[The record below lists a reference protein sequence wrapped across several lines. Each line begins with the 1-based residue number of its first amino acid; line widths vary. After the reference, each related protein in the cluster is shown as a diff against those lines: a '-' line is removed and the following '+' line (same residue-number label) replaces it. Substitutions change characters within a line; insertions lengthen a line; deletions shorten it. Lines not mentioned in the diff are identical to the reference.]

1 MDFTVVVIKWIK
13 DKEKL
18 KKNSKKERSSQ
29 HKELSSLKKLL
40 SDYKVERKA
49 DWKSFKSKMKDSIG
63 KIEKSMNKVAAPS
76 KK

>member
-1 MDFTVVVIKWIK
+1 MLH
-13 DKEKL
+13 KEKL
-18 KKNSKKERSSQ
+18 KDDSKKEKSNH

-49 DWKSFKSKMKDSIG
+49 NWKSFKHKMSDDIDR
-63 KIEKSMNKVAAPS
+63 IEKSINKLAAPS

>member
-1 MDFTVVVIKWIK
+1 MLHKA
-13 DKEKL
+13 KL
-18 KKNSKKERSSQ
+18 KENSKKEKSTH

-49 DWKSFKSKMKDSIG
+49 NWKSFKRKMNDDIG
-63 KIEKSMNKVAAPS
+63 KIEKSINKLATPS

>member
-1 MDFTVVVIKWIK
+1 MLHKA
-13 DKEKL
+13 KL
-18 KKNSKKERSSQ
+18 KDNSKKDKSSH

-63 KIEKSMNKVAAPS
+63 KIEKSMNKLATPA

>member
-1 MDFTVVVIKWIK
+1 MKSKKILHNAKLK
-13 DKEKL
+13 DDAKKEKT
-18 KKNSKKERSSQ
+18 SH

-49 DWKSFKSKMKDSIG
+49 SWKKFKTKMNID
-63 KIEKSMNKVAAPS
+63 IEKIQKSLSKLAAPS

>member
-1 MDFTVVVIKWIK
+1 MLHKA
-13 DKEKL
+13 KL
-18 KKNSKKERSSQ
+18 KDNSKKERSSQ

-49 DWKSFKSKMKDSIG
+49 NWKSFKRKMNDDIV
-63 KIEKSMNKVAAPS
+63 KIEKSINKLTAPS

>member
-1 MDFTVVVIKWIK
+1 MLHKA
-13 DKEKL
+13 KL
-18 KKNSKKERSSQ
+18 KDNSKKDKSSH

-63 KIEKSMNKVAAPS
+63 KIEKSMNKLPAPS

>member
-1 MDFTVVVIKWIK
+1 MIRKA
-13 DKEKL
+13 KL
-18 KKNSKKERSSQ
+18 KDDSKKGKASH

-63 KIEKSMNKVAAPS
+63 KIEKSMNRLAAPS

>member
-1 MDFTVVVIKWIK
+1 MVRKA
-13 DKEKL
+13 KL
-18 KKNSKKERSSQ
+18 KNGSKKGKKSHLKQ
-29 HKELSSLKKLL
+29 LSSLNKLL

-63 KIEKSMNKVAAPS
+63 KIEKVMNKLSSPV

>member
-1 MDFTVVVIKWIK
+1 MLHKA
-13 DKEKL
+13 KL
-18 KKNSKKERSSQ
+18 KDDSKKEKSSQ

-49 DWKSFKSKMKDSIG
+49 NWKSFKRKMNDDIG
-63 KIEKSMNKVAAPS
+63 KIEKSINKLATPS

>member
-1 MDFTVVVIKWIK
+1 MLHKA
-13 DKEKL
+13 KL
-18 KKNSKKERSSQ
+18 KDSSKKEKSTH

-49 DWKSFKSKMKDSIG
+49 NWKSFKRKMNDDIG
-63 KIEKSMNKVAAPS
+63 KIEKSINKLRVPS

>member
-1 MDFTVVVIKWIK
+1 MLHKA
-13 DKEKL
+13 KL
-18 KKNSKKERSSQ
+18 KDNSKKERSSQ

-49 DWKSFKSKMKDSIG
+49 NWKSFKRKMNDDIG
-63 KIEKSMNKVAAPS
+63 KIEKSINKLTAPS

>member
-1 MDFTVVVIKWIK
+1 MLHKA
-13 DKEKL
+13 KL
-18 KKNSKKERSSQ
+18 KDNSKKERSSQ

-49 DWKSFKSKMKDSIG
+49 NWKSFKKKMNDDIG
-63 KIEKSMNKVAAPS
+63 KIEKSINKLATPS

>member
-1 MDFTVVVIKWIK
+1 MLHKA
-13 DKEKL
+13 KL
-18 KKNSKKERSSQ
+18 KDNSKKEKSSQ

-49 DWKSFKSKMKDSIG
+49 DWKSFKRKMKASIG
-63 KIEKSMNKVAAPS
+63 KIEKSMNKVDAPS

>member
-1 MDFTVVVIKWIK
+1 MVRKA
-13 DKEKL
+13 KL
-18 KKNSKKERSSQ
+18 KNDSKKKKSSH

-49 DWKSFKSKMKDSIG
+49 NWKSFKNKMNDNID
-63 KIEKSMNKVAAPS
+63 KIEKSINKLATGV

>member
-1 MDFTVVVIKWIK
+1 MKTMLHKV
-13 DKEKL
+13 KL
-18 KKNSKKERSSQ
+18 KNDSKKEKSNH

-49 DWKSFKSKMKDSIG
+49 NWKSFKHKICDDIDR
-63 KIEKSMNKVAAPS
+63 IEKSINKLAAPS

>member
-1 MDFTVVVIKWIK
+1 MVRKA
-13 DKEKL
+13 KL
-18 KKNSKKERSSQ
+18 KNGSKKGKKSH

-49 DWKSFKSKMKDSIG
+49 DWKSFKSKMKDNIG
-63 KIEKSMNKVAAPS
+63 KIEKAMNKLATPS

>member
-1 MDFTVVVIKWIK
+1 MTQKVKLKDDSKK
-13 DKEKL
+13 DKY
-18 KKNSKKERSSQ
+18 RH

-63 KIEKSMNKVAAPS
+63 KIEKSMNKVAATS

>member
-1 MDFTVVVIKWIK
+1 MLHKA
-13 DKEKL
+13 KL
-18 KKNSKKERSSQ
+18 KDNSKKERSSQ

-49 DWKSFKSKMKDSIG
+49 NWKSFKRKMNDDIG
-63 KIEKSMNKVAAPS
+63 KIEKSINKLSAPS